1 MANFRDKLDSEVK
14 QYNQKKNDAALTE
27 TQFIDHRISQYTADI
42 KELCLKYAQRGQ
54 RSIKGFFVPGRTDY
68 NYETTVDDAYVIDV
82 PKSVKDKKP
91 SKNTMY
97 GGIKGGNLEVVR
109 ANINL
114 FDGKFKSD
122 QTVNI
127 KVDPAMIEKVRSGIV
142 KSLSTEGFKKLSIEP
157 LTGTTYALK
166 KGLLGESVS
175 ASGTA
180 HYYYVEIEW

>member
-1 MANFRDKLDSEVK
+1 
-14 QYNQKKNDAALTE
+14 
-27 TQFIDHRISQYTADI
+27 
-42 KELCLKYAQRGQ
+42 
-54 RSIKGFFVPGRTDY
+54 
-68 NYETTVDDAYVIDV
+68 
-82 PKSVKDKKP
+82 
-91 SKNTMY
+91 MY
-97 GGIKGGNLEVVR
+97 GGIKGGNLEVVS

-142 KSLSTEGFKKLSIEP
+142 KNLSGEGFKKLSIEP
-157 LTGTTYALK
+157 LTGTMYALK
-166 KGLLGESVS
+166 KGLLGESVT